1 MDVPPALN
9 GRASLPV
16 TPQMEF
22 LHASLAL
29 LASMVLVLAGMVGWL
44 YWQQTRLFQNMNS
57 IIMVIGELARPPP
70 MPVEEAVDL
79 NALSETVEETVAEP
93 KEEEDDRASV
103 EPEAPKTEVVEGPPA
118 PLDTDGLESK
128 SKKELQDLL
137 TKRGIPFGK
146 GDTKSGLISL
156 LKATA

>member
-1 MDVPPALN
+1 
-9 GRASLPV
+9 
-16 TPQMEF
+16 
-22 LHASLAL
+22 
-29 LASMVLVLAGMVGWL
+29 MVLVLAGMVGWL
-44 YWQQTRLFQNMNS
+44 YWQQTRLFQTMNS

-70 MPVEEAVDL
+70 QPVDDL
-79 NALSETVEETVAEP
+79 NELVGLSEKVSETIAEVKDAAAAPPSP

-103 EPEAPKTEVVEGPPA
+103 EPEAEAPKADVVEGPPA

-128 SKKELQDLL
+128 SKKELQELL

>member
-1 MDVPPALN
+1 
-9 GRASLPV
+9 
-16 TPQMEF
+16 MEF
-22 LHASLAL
+22 LHASIAL

-57 IIMVIGELARPPP
+57 IIMVIGELTRPPLMEEP
-70 MPVEEAVDL
+70 PLMPEPEA
-79 NALSETVEETVAEP
+79 APEP
-93 KEEEDDRASV
+93 ATTPEDDRASV
-103 EPEAPKTEVVEGPPA
+103 EAEAPATEIVEGPPA

-128 SKKELQDLL
+128 SKKEIQDIL

-146 GDTKSGLISL
+146 TDTKSALLSL

>member
-1 MDVPPALN
+1 
-9 GRASLPV
+9 
-16 TPQMEF
+16 MEF

-70 MPVEEAVDL
+70 PP
-79 NALSETVEETVAEP
+79 VEETVDLNELVGLSEKVGETIAEL
-93 KEEEDDRASV
+93 KEAAAPEEDDRASV
-103 EPEAPKTEVVEGPPA
+103 EPEAPKTEVVDGPPG

-128 SKKELQDLL
+128 SKKELQELL